1 MVEYN
6 YMTMNWRYIA
16 GFFDGE
22 GTIAHNGKGFRI
34 TIPQTNELVLQ
45 KIKLFVGSGN
55 IIYIPKRKSH
65 WSDSWVYYLARQS
78 EVYKFL
84 LRINPFLIVK
94 NNAVKRVIP
103 KLKIILD
110 QQKSKRKTYF
120 YRKQKGKKL
129 RQKGL
134 AYREIG
140 RQLGIDW
147 GYARRLILDIR

>member
-1 MVEYN
+1 MD
-6 YMTMNWRYIA
+6 WKYIA

-34 TIPQTNELVLQ
+34 SIPQTNKLVLQ
-45 KIKLFVGSGN
+45 KIKSFIGNGN

-65 WSDSWVYYLARQS
+65 WRDSWTYYLARQS
-78 EVYKFL
+78 EVYEFL
-84 LRINPFLIVK
+84 LKIGPFLIVK
-94 NNAVKRVIP
+94 NNIVSKTIP

-110 QQKSKRKTYF
+110 QQKSKRETYF

-134 AYREIG
+134 TYRDIG
-140 RQLGIDW
+140 KQLGIDW
-147 GYARRLILDIR
+147 GYARRLILDIN